1 MQVLQAIHLQQG
13 VQLQSNTVAAVLDQ
27 SLKRDILKPD
37 DLRGMSAL
45 THNVLNL

>member
-1 MQVLQAIHLQQG
+1 LQQG